1 MEQRMQS
8 IKKNPGNVVRSLL
21 RRLAGITV
29 SVALVAGTLVGTVLV
44 GSDIVQRDNAAVI
57 PVAASLALPVPAA
70 SSEGPVRV
78 AVVLGRTGTEA
89 ADVLAPY
96 DVLASSGSF
105 SVYTVSQDRAPVQ
118 LVGALPVLP
127 THTFSDIDGG
137 VVAPPDLVVV
147 PAVEE
152 PAGEEEAGTRAW
164 IVRQADRGA
173 RILGVCSGSMLL
185 AAAGLLD
192 GHSATSHWSRLKSLR
207 QSNPDVQW
215 VGGQRYVQD
224 GQFTTTAG
232 VSSGVPG
239 ALRMVH
245 DFAGPEEAAR
255 VGALVGYPGWSVA
268 GSTSVPEQ
276 AFAAADAQVGLNA
289 VLPWFR
295 PIVGIGLTDGIG
307 EMDAVATFEAYMVSG
322 AAATVA
328 VAATPSITTRHGM
341 VLLTTP
347 VSAHGPAVDR
357 LVLPGSVA
365 PDARLSVW
373 GSERSIRAD
382 VITPG
387 EGRTA
392 FDSALE
398 ELPAHAGSATV
409 AATAKFIDY
418 PVEQLDLDTEAHGF
432 RSILLLG
439 VAVLLALGSGAL
451 PSLLAR
457 LTRRSPARGDLRT
470 SP

>member
-1 MEQRMQS
+1 MRA
-8 IKKNPGNVVRSLL
+8 LL
-21 RRLAGITV
+21 RRLASITV
-29 SVALVAGTLVGTVLV
+29 AVALVAGTLVGTVLA
-44 GSDIVQRDNAAVI
+44 GSEIVQRDNAAAI
-57 PVAASLALPVPAA
+57 PVASSLALPVPAA

-78 AVVLGRTGTEA
+78 AVLLGRTGTEA

-96 DVLASSGSF
+96 DVLASSDSF

-118 LVGALPVLP
+118 LVGAPPVLP
-127 THTFSDIDGG
+127 THTFADIDSGA
-137 VVAPPDLVVV
+137 VAPPDLVVV

-164 IVRQADRGA
+164 IVRQADHGA

-192 GHSATSHWSRLKSLR
+192 GHTATSHWSRLGSLR
-207 QSNPDVQW
+207 ESNPDVQW

-239 ALRMVH
+239 ALRMIH

-255 VGALVGYPGWSVA
+255 VGALVGYPGWSVTR
-268 GSTSVPEQ
+268 STAIPEQ

-295 PIVGIGLTDGIG
+295 PTVGVGLTDGIG

-322 AAATVA
+322 AARTVA
-328 VAATPSITTRHGM
+328 VAATASVTTRHGM

-347 VSAHGPAVDR
+347 VSTHGPAVDR
-357 LVLPGSVA
+357 LVLPGSAA
-365 PDARLSVW
+365 PDPRLGAW
-373 GSERSIRAD
+373 ASERSIRTE
-382 VITPG
+382 VIAPS

-398 ELPAHAGSATV
+398 ELSAHAGRATV
-409 AATAKFIDY
+409 AATAKFIEY
-418 PVEQLDLDTEAHGF
+418 PIEQLDLDTEARGF
-432 RSILLLG
+432 RSTLLLG
-439 VAVLLALGSGAL
+439 VAVLLALGAGAL
-451 PSLLAR
+451 PSLLTH
-457 LTRRSPARGDLRT
+457 LTRRSRARSGLRT